1 MNAQLKSI
9 VAHLTLVGWIVSL
22 ILNNSEKDDLT
33 SFYLRQTLGIYL
45 LGLVG
50 TLIPALRIVIG
61 IIVLVLWI
69 ISLIGAI
76 QQEKKEIPVVGTY
89 FQDWFKGIN

>member
-1 MNAQLKSI
+1 MNSQLKAI
-9 VAHLTLVGWIVSL
+9 ITHITLIGWIVAL
-22 ILNNSEKDDLT
+22 ILNNSDKDELT

-45 LGLVG
+45 LGLLG
-50 TLIPALRIVIG
+50 SLIPALRVVIG

-76 QQEKKEIPVVGTY
+76 RQEQKEVPVVGGY

>member
-22 ILNNSEKDDLT
+22 ILNNSEKDELT

-61 IIVLVLWI
+61 IIVLVIWI

-76 QQEKKEIPVVGTY
+76 QQEKKEIPVVGVY